1 MATQY
6 QQVLAAVR
14 AFGDKGGTPKDIYE
28 KILETNSKWGTQTPT
43 ASVSMYLSK
52 NKNTFRNDNGVWKLQ
67 EIKPQNDMQVSSGLQ
82 DTPKKPSKRIPER
95 GLYFITLSP
104 YIKIRGAGFLFKI
117 GQSDDVK
124 KRLIGYSASLPF
136 ETIQVISFYPIPDD
150 VKLEE
155 AEKEVNGELLG
166 NENLGEGIF
175 NHKITIR
182 PFFQNHQRE
191 WLQTL
196 DIIPSM
202 SNLYKLATIIDDIV
216 KKTIE
221 ALMPKVDN

>member
-1 MATQY
+1 
-6 QQVLAAVR
+6 LA
-14 AFGDKGGTPKDIYE
+14 P
-28 KILETNSKWGTQTPT
+28 
-43 ASVSMYLSK
+43 
-52 NKNTFRNDNGVWKLQ
+52 
-67 EIKPQNDMQVSSGLQ
+67 LQ
-82 DTPKKPSKRIPER
+82 DDPQTIIDQNTINKKTIKRIQER

-124 KRLIGYSASLPF
+124 KRLIGYIASLPV

-150 VKLEE
+150 VKLED

-166 NENLGEGIF
+166 NEDLGEGIF

-216 KKTIE
+216 KNTIE
-221 ALMPKVDN
+221 TLTPKVEN